1 MRADAAEA
9 ERRHEV
15 RKAAA
20 GWLRAGAID
29 EATRAKIVAAFPDD
43 RSRLGPVFRVLV
55 FGFTIVAVSGFF
67 GLFGL
72 AVATAGQGA
81 AITVLLLFGLT
92 LVGATEF
99 QIGSLRRTQGGTES
113 ATAFLGLCYLIGGL
127 LWSLA
132 EARVGDEA
140 LIDGGLFVAS
150 VVLALAAYRWGYV
163 ACALGATTGVFLL
176 VARGPH
182 GRLWWAIA
190 GLAAAPFLVAA
201 IDSIR
206 LPPAHRRCAAAMAVV
221 CLIFLY
227 LAVHVGSWD
236 AGIVEMVTGHWALG
250 SRTPTSIRP
259 LFVVATALVP
269 LATLGWGIATRR
281 PLLIDLAL
289 VGVLASIATLRVY
302 VHVAPLWAA
311 LLAGGAVAIGLALAI
326 GRFLDSGARHE
337 RFGFTAEPL
346 FGDPEGRG
354 VLEVAAGVAS
364 FTPGARPAER
374 PGFESGGGGF
384 GGGGATGSY

>member
-1 MRADAAEA
+1 MRAGAAAA

-15 RKAAA
+15 REAAA

-29 EATRAKIVAAFPDD
+29 EATRAKIVAAYPDD

-55 FGFTIVAVSGFF
+55 FGFTIVAINGFF

-72 AVATAGQGA
+72 AVAAAGQSA
-81 AITVLLLFGLT
+81 AITVLLLFGLV

-99 QIGSLRRTQGGTES
+99 QIGSLKRTQGGTES
-113 ATAFLGLCYLIGGL
+113 ATAFLGLCYLVGGL
-127 LWSLA
+127 LWILG

-140 LIDGGLFVAS
+140 LINGGLFVAS
-150 VVLALAAYRWGYV
+150 VVLALAAFQWGYV
-163 ACALGATTGVFLL
+163 ACAAGAMAGFLLLLARGPYGRVWWVVAGAVLAPLL
-176 VARGPH
+176 VA
-182 GRLWWAIA
+182 AT
-190 GLAAAPFLVAA
+190 
-201 IDSIR
+201 DSIR
-206 LPPAHRRCAAAMAVV
+206 LPPAHRRCSAAMAVV
-221 CLIFLY
+221 CLAFLS

-236 AGIVEMVTGHWALG
+236 LGVVEMVTGHWSGA
-250 SRTPTSIRP
+250 SRAPTSIRP
-259 LFVVATALVP
+259 LFVAATAVVP
-269 LATLGWGIATRR
+269 LATLVWGIATRR
-281 PLLIDLAL
+281 RLLINLAF
-289 VGVLASIATLRVY
+289 VGILASIVTLRVY
-302 VHVAPLWAA
+302 VHLAPLWAA

-326 GRFLDSGARHE
+326 SRFLHSGPRHE

-354 VLEVAAGVAS
+354 ALEVAAGVAS

-374 PGFESGGGGF
+374 PGFESGGGRF

>member
-15 RKAAA
+15 REAAA

-29 EATRAKIVAAFPDD
+29 EATCAKIVAAFPDD

-72 AVATAGQGA
+72 AVAAAGQGA
-81 AITVLLLFGLT
+81 AITVMILFGLT

-99 QIGSLRRTQGGTES
+99 QVGSLKRTQGGTES

-127 LWSLA
+127 LWGLA

-140 LIDGGLFVAS
+140 MINGGLFVAS

-163 ACALGATTGVFLL
+163 ACALGATAGVFLL
-176 VARGPH
+176 LARGPH
-182 GRLWWAIA
+182 GRLWWVIA
-190 GLAAAPFLVAA
+190 ALTAAPFLVTAA
-201 IDSIR
+201 DSIR
-206 LPPAHRRCAAAMAVV
+206 LPPAHRRCSAAMAVG
-221 CLIFLY
+221 CLVFLY

-236 AGIVEMVTGHWALG
+236 VGIVEMVTGHWAFG
-250 SRTPTSIRP
+250 SRPPTSIRP
-259 LFVVATALVP
+259 LFVAATALVP
-269 LATLGWGIATRR
+269 LATLGWGMAARR

-289 VGVLASIATLRVY
+289 VGILASIVTLRVY

-311 LLAGGAVAIGLALAI
+311 LLGGGAVAIGLALAI
-326 GRFLDSGARHE
+326 SRFLDSGARHE

-374 PGFESGGGGF
+374 PGFESGGGRF

>member
-15 RKAAA
+15 RGAAA

-29 EATRAKIVAAFPDD
+29 EATRARIVAAFPDD

-55 FGFTIVAVSGFF
+55 FGFTIVAVNGFF

-72 AVATAGQGA
+72 AVATAGQSA
-81 AITVLLLFGLT
+81 MITILLLFGLS

-99 QIGSLRRTQGGTES
+99 QMGSLKRAQGGTES

-127 LWSLA
+127 LWLIG

-140 LIDGGLFVAS
+140 LINAGLFVGS

-163 ACALGATTGVFLL
+163 ACGIGATAGVLL
-176 VARGPH
+176 LAARGPH
-182 GRLWWAIA
+182 GRVLWVVA
-190 GLAAAPFLVAA
+190 GVVMAPLLVAA
-201 IDSIR
+201 TDSIR

-221 CLIFLY
+221 CLVFLY

-236 AGIVEMVTGHWALG
+236 AGIVEMVTGHWAFG
-250 SRTPTSIRP
+250 SRTPTSVRP
-259 LFVVATALVP
+259 LFIAATAFVP
-269 LATLGWGIATRR
+269 LATLAWGISARR
-281 PLLIDLAL
+281 PLLIDLGL
-289 VGVLASIATLRVY
+289 VGILASIVTLRVY

-311 LLAGGAVAIGLALAI
+311 LLGGGGVAIGLALAI

-337 RFGFTAEPL
+337 RFGFTAQPL
-346 FGDPEGRG
+346 FGDPEGRSA
-354 VLEVAAGVAS
+354 LEVAAGVAS
-364 FTPGARPAER
+364 FTPGARPVER
-374 PGFESGGGGF
+374 PGFESGGGRF